1 MSNVSS
7 VLEEMDQVAFAL
19 EALPAEEWAD
29 LVICLLESL
38 EEEVD
43 DEEYRDFLEAL
54 RLAIT
59 TRLEENTW

>member
-59 TRLEENTW
+59 TRLEENIW

>member
-7 VLEEMDQVAFAL
+7 VLEEMDQVTFAL

-38 EEEVD
+38 EEEVG

-59 TRLEENTW
+59 TRLEENIW